1 MGELIN
7 AEELTRVKR
16 KYMIYEKQKPKKK
29 EKAANCP
36 PTGGISTF
44 TYLNFLIGVISVA
57 ANVINNVNSNN
68 NNNNNNNNNLNVNV
82 GNNNNNGNNMNTVMF
97 TPMNG

>member
-1 MGELIN
+1 MRMEVFQDQFYVPFEGYNFTITNLQDLMHVHELIN
-7 AEELTRVKR
+7 VEELTRVKR

-57 ANVINNVNSNN
+57 ANVINNVK
-68 NNNNNNNNNLNVNV
+68 
-82 GNNNNNGNNMNTVMF
+82 
-97 TPMNG
+97 